1 MVVLDPFN
9 PRSLAFQLVALKEH
23 LAILPSLMD
32 DGMMEAP
39 RRILVA
45 LAADVETQDAEPL
58 TAEDIL
64 GFSEFELMSLSSAV
78 SDRFFLHGANAT
90 PQAKLGG
97 LG

>member
-1 MVVLDPFN
+1 LN
-9 PRSLAFQLVALKEH
+9 EH

-32 DGMMEAP
+32 DGMMEPP

-45 LAADVETQDAEPL
+45 LTAEVETRDAEPL
-58 TAEDIL
+58 TPEEIL
-64 GFSEFELMSLSSAV
+64 GFEQELMDLSSAV
-78 SDRFFLHGANAT
+78 SDRFFLQGANAT